1 MASMNRMYKKYK
13 KPAKKWANRI
23 GKFAKGAS
31 GVVSK
36 VSGLVKSVGV
46 LKSLIN
52 AEKKYILNPTVSSVP
67 VGQTAGNGDAIYI
80 QDVTPLVPIGAGQS
94 ERTGSSIKMTSC
106 RFRCQIQ
113 AMKGLISKQR
123 VTIELWRSTG
133 ASQPIAGTGG
143 ATVTQQLYNADSITG
158 LYDYFATRN
167 TDFYHNFSLVKRFT
181 RTVYPAQ
188 LDPSTT
194 NPDLQP
200 RFADVIASFRYPHH
214 IRYNYNSTDVA
225 QGQIFMVV
233 RCDTGNTSA
242 TVPSTA
248 IPNIV
253 NQQVNSGSV
262 LSANFFWHYLDN

>member
-1 MASMNRMYKKYK
+1 MVRRFRQKGKKSMLSK
-13 KPAKKWANRI
+13 AKKATWNVR
-23 GKFAKGAS
+23 KVAS
-31 GVVSK
+31 TVGSVVK
-36 VSGLVKSVGV
+36 TVGMI
-46 LKSLIN
+46 KSLMN
-52 AEKKYILNPTVSSVP
+52 VEKKYILNPTISSVP
-67 VGQTAGNGDAIYI
+67 VGQTVANGDAIYI
-80 QDVTPLVPIGAGQS
+80 QDVTPLIPVGAGQG
-94 ERTGSSIKMTSC
+94 ERSGSAIKLTSC

-113 AMKGLISKQR
+113 AMKALLSKQR
-123 VTIELWRSTG
+123 VCIELWRSTG

-167 TDFYHNFSLVKRFT
+167 SDFYHNFKLIKRFS

-188 LDPSTT
+188 LDPSST

-233 RCDTGNTSA
+233 RCDTGNTDPTTA
-242 TVPSTA
+242 STA
-248 IPNIV
+248 VPNIV
-253 NQQVNSGSV
+253 NQQPNSGSV
-262 LSANFFWHYLDN
+262 LSANFLWHYVDN